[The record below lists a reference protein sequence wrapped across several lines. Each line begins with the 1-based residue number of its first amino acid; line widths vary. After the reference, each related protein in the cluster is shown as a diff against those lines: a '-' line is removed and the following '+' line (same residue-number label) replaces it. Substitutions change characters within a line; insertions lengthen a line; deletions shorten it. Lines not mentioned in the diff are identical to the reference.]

1 MKVFYIAASAARQA
15 DARKVAALLEDRGA
29 RVQANWLKVAD
40 VSYGRA
46 GVEDELPYHA
56 QTDMQDVINCDEVV
70 CLSGD
75 AYTKGGR
82 HAEVGAAIAIGKRVW
97 LVGPR
102 EHVFHYHPLVTVV
115 EDVKHVDVSEP
126 ESGMLRRSVRVGV
139 VDKVLCELRL
149 HLLSA
154 LKKHGNGK
162 FISAHETLGVL
173 TEEYDETIN
182 AVRNNS
188 EGQIIQE
195 LFDVAQTAVF
205 GVASMRVRG

>member
-1 MKVFYIAASAARQA
+1 
-15 DARKVAALLEDRGA
+15 
-29 RVQANWLKVAD
+29 
-40 VSYGRA
+40 
-46 GVEDELPYHA
+46 
-56 QTDMQDVINCDEVV
+56 
-70 CLSGD
+70 
-75 AYTKGGR
+75 
-82 HAEVGAAIAIGKRVW
+82 
-97 LVGPR
+97 
-102 EHVFHYHPLVTVV
+102 
-115 EDVKHVDVSEP
+115 
-126 ESGMLRRSVRVGV
+126 
-139 VDKVLCELRL
+139 
-149 HLLSA
+149 